1 MASKRGELTTQQIVM
16 MIVLITSFI
25 ILLLL
30 LVRLNLGKETQKEI
44 CHNSI
49 IMKSKGKGIIGNID
63 CKTNYV
69 CISGGNDCQYMNPT
83 ATIKINTG
91 HDEDGCHGNFAW
103 FSGLG
108 AVVNLTSSAGLEVD
122 TGEKFDITA
131 TINGLVEAAS
141 DAVSLGFLPG
151 RNDNGD
157 FTFTVASYYD
167 SLNVDAQGD
176 AAPVVFSVTAPS
188 DAGYYVLTAD
198 ALTVNANF
206 TFTFGNIEITVVST
220 GGNNPGDFITLMFYV
235 GLTFGGVGALFVILV
250 KKQKFNR
257 FF

>member
-91 HDEDGCHGNFAW
+91 HDED
-103 FSGLG
+103 
-108 AVVNLTSSAGLEVD
+108 E
-122 TGEKFDITA
+122 I
-131 TINGLVEAAS
+131 
-141 DAVSLGFLPG
+141 
-151 RNDNGD
+151 RNDIMK
-157 FTFTVASYYD
+157 TI
-167 SLNVDAQGD
+167 
-176 AAPVVFSVTAPS
+176 
-188 DAGYYVLTAD
+188 AD
-198 ALTVNANF
+198 EMA
-206 TFTFGNIEITVVST
+206 EC
-220 GGNNPGDFITLMFYV
+220 
-235 GLTFGGVGALFVILV
+235 
-250 KKQKFNR
+250 
-257 FF
+257 